1 VTLAGDDDAIS
12 RVSARRIACSILHSV
27 RDFIEEVQK
36 RRPRAAGKLTPAGL
50 ALRGGQ
56 AEQAPPRMP
65 VGRG

>member
-1 VTLAGDDDAIS
+1 MTLAGDDDAIS
-12 RVSARRIACSILHSV
+12 RVSARRIACSILHGV